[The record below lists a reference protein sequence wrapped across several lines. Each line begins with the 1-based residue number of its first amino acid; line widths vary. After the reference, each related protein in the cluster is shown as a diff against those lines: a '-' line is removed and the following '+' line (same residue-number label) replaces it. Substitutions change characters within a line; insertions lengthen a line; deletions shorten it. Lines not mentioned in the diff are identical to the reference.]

1 MLHSA
6 LEFGGHKVREARDGK
21 SGLALAAQALPD
33 VAVIDI
39 GLPDIDGLEVARRL
53 RSAQGERRLA
63 LVALTGFGGPDDQRR
78 ALDAGFDVHLTKPV
92 PHERLKRVIGDLK

>member
-1 MLHSA
+1 
-6 LEFGGHKVREARDGK
+6 VREARDGQ

-39 GLPDIDGLEVARRL
+39 GLPDMDGLEVARRL
-53 RSAQGERRLA
+53 RSTQGRRRLG
-63 LVALTGFGGPDDQRR
+63 LVALTGLGSADDQQR

-92 PHERLKRVIGDLK
+92 THERLKRVIGDLK